1 MAHAKKCVLLMCHLP
16 PCDALHIH
24 LPVCD
29 SVLANA
35 SKLCAA
41 EIVTYGIRCLN
52 VRGVA
57 WHDSSGGNMLCPA
70 DHMVRKSAVDHDQC
84 QLTLILASHRVQVLV
99 FVSVTVSRLE
109 GVQ

>member
-1 MAHAKKCVLLMCHLP
+1 
-16 PCDALHIH
+16 
-24 LPVCD
+24 
-29 SVLANA
+29 
-35 SKLCAA
+35 
-41 EIVTYGIRCLN
+41 
-52 VRGVA
+52 
-57 WHDSSGGNMLCPA
+57 MLCPA